1 MDYKPAL
8 DEVED
13 ELDALSFGLP
23 KPVQAANTATAQL
36 KVEGTPCMRR
46 ATPPTATVADQD

>member
-23 KPVQAANTATAQL
+23 KPAQEANTATAQL
-36 KVEGTPCMRR
+36 KVEGNHPARSR
-46 ATPPTATVADQD
+46 S